1 MHRASVDMGVVHDIL
16 SALGALDAMLTG
28 MEHSFDKHYPGMMV
42 MAAMAAPDPEVVSQL
57 DALTKAR
64 EGLKAAK
71 ALLVN
76 VNAIIVQFP
85 EDKTAARALTDANT
99 MIDRFTR
106 HEANAAKVIRT
117 MASKRMPPGLEKLA
131 DQAEKLIKKR
141 MVDPKKLTLIPWLG
155 VALVPVET
163 SPASG
168 DVNSWRY
175 QPAKIEY
182 VKAVQFSVVFSIR
195 DPGIPSIREYAPSTA
210 AADEA
215 RVTAT
220 ENSLGK
226 PGQFMSGDGY
236 NSNPATAQGIVDL
249 LVQQIDAWGGWKG
262 GAEVL
267 SGRMAVAPKI
277 KAALEAAAKKITGGG
292 YYGGGVADAREA
304 TISRDGKTI
313 DISFRTNLQG
323 EDYGQYEEDWSRDG
337 IAAYSPHFERAL
349 APYAEFIVKPRYNP
363 TSYGEKGW
371 WSYTVTLK

>member
-1 MHRASVDMGVVHDIL
+1 MGVVHDTL
-16 SALGALDAMLTG
+16 SALSALDAMLTG

-131 DQAEKLIKKR
+131 DQAAKLIKKR

-155 VALVPVET
+155 VATVPVET

-168 DVNSWRY
+168 DVNSRWY

-195 DPGIPSIREYAPSTA
+195 DPGIAEILYAPPSRQA

-323 EDYGQYEEDWSRDG
+323 EDYGQYEEDWSREG
-337 IAAYSPHFERAL
+337 RAEYSPHFERAL

>member
-1 MHRASVDMGVVHDIL
+1 MGVVQDTL

-131 DQAEKLIKKR
+131 DQAAKLIKKR
-141 MVDPKKLTLIPWLG
+141 LIDPKKLTQIPWVG
-155 VALVPVET
+155 VKSVAVVPMGKYVNAL
-163 SPASG
+163 
-168 DVNSWRY
+168 
-175 QPAKIEY
+175 
-182 VKAVQFSVVFSIR
+182 QFQLVFSIR
-195 DPGIPSIREYAPSTA
+195 DPGIAAVRSFAPSDA

-215 RVTAT
+215 RVTIA
-220 ENSLGK
+220 ENSLGS
-226 PGQFMSGDGY
+226 PGQFMVIDSWTD
-236 NSNPATAQGIVDL
+236 SKQTTAQEVVDR
-249 LVQQIDAWGGWKG
+249 LVSQIDGWSGWKG

-267 SGRMAVAPKI
+267 SGRMAIAPKI
-277 KAALEAAAKKITGGG
+277 KAALEAAVKKITGGG
-292 YYGGGVADAREA
+292 YYGGGVVDAREA

-313 DISFRTNLQG
+313 NISFRTDIRG
-323 EDYGQYEEDWSRDG
+323 DDYGQYDDHHQAWGEAE
-337 IAAYSPHFERAL
+337 YSPHFERAL
-349 APYAEFIVKPRYNP
+349 APYAEFIEKPRYNP
-363 TSYGEKGW
+363 ISYGEKGW